1 MHFDT
6 AKDFTFDPALMV
18 SRVRDRLERTTD
30 PRHRRMLEQ
39 VLEHLSGEVGFD
51 LDQLMDAYPVPEPQY
66 RLWRDGEDVGPKGRD
81 AVRGWYEGY
90 LRARG
95 LVLQYDIETIVVDDD
110 TIVTDGFMWAVLPGP
125 AMRQRGVPPEAELS
139 RVYLKRYRN
148 CILWPFNAAGELV
161 GEESHLSGSLGPSHL
176 WLLRDEDVPAAFHR
190 LTAVVEAL
198 EG

>member
-1 MHFDT
+1 MPFDT
-6 AKDFTFDPALMV
+6 VDDFTFDPALMV
-18 SRVRDRLERTTD
+18 SRVRDRLERTTN

-39 VLEHLSGEVGFD
+39 VLEHLSGEVEFD

-66 RLWRDGEDVGPKGRD
+66 RLWRDGDDVGPKGRA
-81 AVRGWYEGY
+81 AVRDWYAGY

-95 LVLQYDIETIVVDDD
+95 LVLQYDIETIVVDDE
-110 TIVTDGFMWAVLPGP
+110 TIVTDGFMWAVLPGQTI
-125 AMRQRGVPPEAELS
+125 RERGVPEADPS
-139 RVYLKRYRN
+139 RIYLKRYRN
-148 CILWPFNAAGELV
+148 CILWPFNAAGDLV
-161 GEESHLSGSLGPSHL
+161 GEEFHLSGNQGPSHL